1 MSTSP
6 KTTIP
11 VWFLSAIAIVVVLAV
26 GMVLALLDPSQDVDQ
41 LDQAVYPP
49 GAKIKVEGD
58 ATVLFTIGQRT
69 MSPGWFAVGTYP
81 YVATFADGQVA
92 PSAAPLLIVDKLDVT
107 LVCEGA
113 THTCAAK

>member
-1 MSTSP
+1 M
-6 KTTIP
+6 KNTTIP
-11 VWFLSAIAIVVVLAV
+11 VWYISAIAIVVVLAV
-26 GMVLALLDPSQDVDQ
+26 GLVLALLDPSQRVDQ

-58 ATVLFTIGQRT
+58 ATVAFTIGQRT
-69 MSPGWFAVGTYP
+69 MGPGWFAVGTYP
-81 YVATFADGQVA
+81 YVATFADGQVV
-92 PSAAPLLIVDKLDVT
+92 PSAAPLVVVDKRDVT

>member
-1 MSTSP
+1 MTAI

-49 GAKIKVEGD
+49 GAKITVEGD

-81 YVATFADGQVA
+81 YVATFADGHVA
-92 PSAAPLLIVDKLDVT
+92 PSAAPLVIVDRQDVT
-107 LVCEGA
+107 VVCAAA
-113 THTCAAK
+113 THTCAPK